1 MKTPREFIALV
12 DRGILTTEIIA
23 SVLYSF
29 NKRAKNLKMR
39 DHGRYKKAKK
49 SRNLALLGGG
59 EPKKKSEHEKRII
72 EYYRKKDFILITLFR
87 PFKIHVIDGEEFLFY
102 RVYHSEFHFP
112 VYMYEMY
119 GRELPSGLEKV
130 VITDFGVTGESP
142 LKLLSIPFCDRVVI
156 MIKSCRFLLVDGG
169 LADVDATAVKS
180 FKL

>member
-1 MKTPREFIALV
+1 MKTPKEFTALI

-39 DHGRYKKAKK
+39 DHGRYKRAKK
-49 SRNLALLGGG
+49 SRNLALLCG
-59 EPKKKSEHEKRII
+59 EEPEKKSEHEKRII
-72 EYYRKKDFILITLFR
+72 EYYRKKDFILLTLFK
-87 PFKIHVIDGEEFLFY
+87 PFKIHVIDDEEFLFY

-119 GRELPSGLEKV
+119 GKELPHGLQKV

-142 LKLLSIPFCDRVVI
+142 LKLLSVTFCDRVVS
-156 MIKSCRFLLVDGG
+156 MIKSCRFILVDGG
-169 LADVDATAVKS
+169 MADVDTAAVKN